1 MCKTAKGF
9 ICLCLNV
16 LFMGSGYNMIQ
27 WININ
32 PRLTSLITL
41 GAFTQ
46 METGSVGV
54 EGRRR
59 RSAAGMTAD
68 SLRL

>member
-1 MCKTAKGF
+1 
-9 ICLCLNV
+9 
-16 LFMGSGYNMIQ
+16 
-27 WININ
+27 
-32 PRLTSLITL
+32 
-41 GAFTQ
+41 

-68 SLRL
+68 SLRLWEGDEDEEGV